1 MIQPL
6 ELKDKLNHLINLW
19 DDESPGMRKILRE
32 ELLKHGM
39 EIVLQQ
45 DSYLQFL
52 GGEERR
58 RFQELLKELH
68 FDLVLAA
75 FSQILNHSLDEID
88 LEKSMLVI
96 SYWDRPEIPGQ
107 TLRGLLDKLADEVSR
122 EMPGRGHPLS
132 FIDHINRVL
141 FQTYHFRGNS
151 ADYYN
156 PDNSYL
162 HKVLETGLGIPI
174 SLSIIYMLVCKRL
187 NFPVYGVCMPAH
199 FIVKFD
205 NGEDEIFF
213 DPFYG
218 GKVYSRQNCLEY
230 LQGVKA
236 ENPDEILK
244 GCSTLDIVK
253 RVLRNLHLNYA
264 SHTPE
269 PLKITE
275 IEQMM
280 AVLEGIEGILSG
292 GGEL

>member
-1 MIQPL
+1 MIQSL
-6 ELKDKLNHLINLW
+6 DLKDKLNHLINLW
-19 DDESPGMRKILRE
+19 DDESPGIRKILRE
-32 ELLKHGM
+32 ELLKHGL
-39 EIVLQQ
+39 EIILQQ
-45 DSYLQFL
+45 DFYLQSL
-52 GGEERR
+52 EGEDRR

-75 FSQILNHSLDEID
+75 FAQILSYSLDEID

-96 SYWDRPEIPGQ
+96 SYWDRPDIPGQ
-107 TLRGLLDKLADEVSR
+107 TLQGLLNKLADEVSR

-151 ADYYN
+151 TDYYN

-199 FIVKFD
+199 FILKFD

-230 LQGVKA
+230 LHGVRA

-264 SHTPE
+264 SHTPAPE
-269 PLKITE
+269 KVTE
-275 IEQMM
+275 IEQIMT
-280 AVLEGIEGILSG
+280 VVDGLEQ
-292 GGEL
+292 

>member
-6 ELKDKLNHLINLW
+6 DLKEKLNHLINLW
-19 DDESPGMRKILRE
+19 DDESPEMRKILRE
-32 ELLKHGM
+32 ELLKHGL

-45 DSYLQFL
+45 DSCLQAL

-151 ADYYN
+151 GDYYN

-264 SHTPE
+264 SHTPAPE
-269 PLKITE
+269 KVLE
-275 IEQMM
+275 IEQML
-280 AVLEGIEGILSG
+280 AVLETFEQ
-292 GGEL
+292 